1 VACSRPWAP
10 PPGAQMPAGPQKPRS
25 REHALPRG
33 ALALALRRAL
43 RHVVYLAD
51 RSVDLGVSCFHVGM
65 KILGPL
71 LICLAL
77 SLLSFVTYT
86 FFTYALPLMEAEGIS
101 TAERSGL
108 TCLGL
113 FLLGN
118 TLYNYGRSVLTDPGL
133 PPEFESA
140 RAELELQAQELG
152 TPKPRQCGRCSRLKP
167 PRCHHCSVCGRCVL
181 KMDHHCP
188 WINNCVG
195 FRNYRYFCLFLLFLS
210 ASCCFILLVFARS
223 FTEIVY
229 FQLMRRRGD
238 RSARQCIMTSFMVCC
253 SILLALCILG
263 GFHVYL
269 VLSNQ
274 TTIEFQTNMLRRR
287 EARKNGEYFRNPYD
301 LGRTRN
307 FQQVFGPSRACRF
320 KWLLSWLAPPPLGDG
335 LQFPSLRRL
344 GV

>member
-188 WINNCVG
+188 FVNTCIG
-195 FRNYRYFCLFLLFLS
+195 LHNYRYFLMFVLEEALGCLFPLVALTPQLRV
-210 ASCCFILLVFARS
+210 LLVRR
-223 FTEIVY
+223 EMEVCRGVHVIVAW
-229 FQLMRRRGD
+229 LG
-238 RSARQCIMTSFMVCC
+238 SLVVCC
-253 SILLALCILG
+253 SLLQLFLFHMHILLRNETTLENMKRCSANSDAHLEDVLENYALVC
-263 GFHVYL
+263 
-269 VLSNQ
+269 
-274 TTIEFQTNMLRRR
+274 
-287 EARKNGEYFRNPYD
+287 GE
-301 LGRTRN
+301 
-307 FQQVFGPSRACRF
+307 
-320 KWLLSWLAPPPLGDG
+320 PPPRHRARVERV
-335 LQFPSLRRL
+335 LRWVAPNVARL
-344 GV
+344 VGKGKHKS